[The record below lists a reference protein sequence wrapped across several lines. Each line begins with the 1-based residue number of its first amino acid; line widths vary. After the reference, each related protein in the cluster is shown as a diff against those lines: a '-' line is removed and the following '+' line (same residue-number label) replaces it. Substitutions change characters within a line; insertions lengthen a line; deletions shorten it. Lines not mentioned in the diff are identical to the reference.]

1 MEKIIFKNATK
12 DEARS
17 IKTRKETFKGETK
30 GKRER
35 NFEMEIKMN
44 FRNSLKKKRIQKE
57 NGTRMKRWTQEK
69 NKQTEDGDHKE
80 EG

>member
-1 MEKIIFKNATK
+1 LEKIIFKNATK

-44 FRNSLKKKRIQKE
+44 FRNSLKKKNPKGKRNPNE
-57 NGTRMKRWTQEK
+57 TLDTRK
-69 NKQTEDGDHKE
+69 KQTN
-80 EG
+80 